1 MVANPSKSG
10 PSCPMMTNLPNSH
23 EIWNLS
29 PLWDALGN
37 ISLPCDF
44 LKICPNLCHPFL
56 WWPIYAI
63 AMKFETFLCWG
74 SFVAT
79 FLYPVISSV
88 HFCQSVYL
96 KVWCRMSK
104 SSSSR
109 SRAWMWSASC
119 SRFCDTLYYGQC
131 RVRGL
136 VLLGSKFPFVHVS
149 TYTNG
154 NFDANKTKPRTRRCP

>member
-1 MVANPSKSG
+1 MDFEKVTGLINRDMVANLSKSR
-10 PSCPMMTNLPNSH
+10 PSCPKMTNLPNSH
-23 EIWNLS
+23 EIWNFS

-96 KVWCRMSK
+96 KVWCRMSASVGCRKRENQVPLDDK
-104 SSSSR
+104 SSGLRHSCSCLTQ
-109 SRAWMWSASC
+109 RAWSA
-119 SRFCDTLYYGQC
+119 LY
-131 RVRGL
+131 R
-136 VLLGSKFPFVHVS
+136 P
-149 TYTNG
+149 
-154 NFDANKTKPRTRRCP
+154 RRCSMT